1 MGTVD
6 DYLESLDPDD
16 RAVVSHVFDVARAS
30 VPGAEGEGVEQGKS
44 YGMPALTYRGKALIA
59 VMRTKKHIGVYP
71 FSGRVPE
78 VVAAGLPEAERGA
91 FEHDKGTIRF
101 QPDAPL
107 PDETIRAIV
116 AARIAEIEDPSL
128 RRA

>member
-6 DYLESLDPDD
+6 DYLAGLDAAD
-16 RAVVSHVFDVARAS
+16 RAAVSHVYDVVRDAL
-30 VPGAEGEGVEQGKS
+30 PDVEQGKS

-78 VVAAGLPEAERGA
+78 VVAEGLTDAAGQALE
-91 FEHDKGTIRF
+91 FDKGTIRF
-101 QPDAPL
+101 QPETPL
-107 PDETIRAIV
+107 PDDTIRAIV
-116 AARIAEIEDPSL
+116 AARVAEIEDPSL
-128 RRA
+128 RKR